1 MRAMGRRV
9 LVTGGAGYL
18 GSILCEH
25 LLDAGHSV
33 TVLDSLQHG
42 TAPLFHLGADP
53 RFDFV
58 LGDARDESVLRPL
71 LTRHD
76 VVIPLAAVVGA
87 SACDRD
93 PERAESVNVG
103 AIRLLE
109 RLRSPAQL
117 VVFPNTNSGYGTRGD
132 AGLCTEETPLEPIS
146 LYGRTKV
153 RAEAELL
160 ARPNVISLR
169 LATVFGL
176 SPRMRLDLLV
186 NHFVHMAVTQ
196 GYLVLF
202 EGHFR
207 RNFVH
212 VRDVADAM
220 RHAIANAPALAGRAY
235 NVGLDGANLTKAEL
249 AERVRAQ
256 VPGFH
261 VTQAEIGRDPDR
273 RDYLVSHERMRAAGF
288 VAGRSLDD
296 GIRELVKGLAMMA
309 RGPFHNV

>member
-1 MRAMGRRV
+1 MTRV

-25 LLDAGHSV
+25 LLAAGHGV

-42 TAPLFHLGADP
+42 RAPLLHLGANP

-58 LGDARDESVLRPL
+58 RGDARDEAAMRGL
-71 LTRHD
+71 LAGHD
-76 VVIPLAAVVGA
+76 MVVPLAAVVGA

-93 PERAESVNVG
+93 PEGAESVNLG
-103 AIRLLE
+103 AIRLLD

-117 VVFPNTNSGYGTRGD
+117 VVFPNTNSGYGTR
-132 AGLCTEETPLEPIS
+132 AEASLCTEDTPLEPIS

-160 ARPNVISLR
+160 GRPNVVSLR

-176 SPRMRLDLLV
+176 SPRLRLDLLV

-202 EGHFR
+202 EPHFR

-212 VRDVADAM
+212 VRDVADAVL
-220 RHAIANAPALAGRAY
+220 HVIANAGAMAGRAY
-235 NVGLDGANLTKAEL
+235 NVGLDEANLTKAEL

-273 RDYLVSHERMRAAGF
+273 RDYLVSHERLRAAGF
-288 VAGRSLDD
+288 VARRGLDD
-296 GIRELVKGLAMMA
+296 GIRELIKGLAMLGP
-309 RGPFHNV
+309 GPFHNA